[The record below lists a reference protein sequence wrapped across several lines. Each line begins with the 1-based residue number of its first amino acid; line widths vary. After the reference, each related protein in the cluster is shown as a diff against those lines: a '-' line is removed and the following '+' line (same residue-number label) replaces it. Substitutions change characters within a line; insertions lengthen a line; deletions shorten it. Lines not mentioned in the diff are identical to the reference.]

1 MPRLARRAAQWREL
15 RQALIVRAIVP
26 TSDIGWSPQRD
37 AQLQDFLRR
46 WPQAYPA
53 RVARVESAVA
63 TVWAN
68 EGPVLV
74 RLPSKLRHV
83 DTRPAVGDWAVVR
96 PGAPPTLAALLPR
109 RTEFVRRAAG
119 RKVAKQVVAANADLV
134 FVVSSLDGDFNP
146 RRLERYLTAVRDGGA
161 RPVVLLTKAAGCP
174 DVDAQVRA
182 AQDAVP
188 DVSVHAMDVI
198 DGVAPDAADRYLGTG
213 TTAALVGSSGV
224 GKSTLLNHWLGEARQ
239 QTRAVRAS
247 DNKGVHTTT
256 ARELFIVRQ
265 GGLVIDTPGMRELAL
280 WADADA
286 LDDAF
291 ADIDTLAATCRFSD
305 CRHDTE
311 PGCAV
316 QAAVDDGALD
326 PARLASYINLRHEVE
341 RTTAELPAYERRR
354 RDRVMGRVY
363 KEAQRWRRRSR

>member
-1 MPRLARRAAQWREL
+1 MGWTAERE
-15 RQALIVRAIVP
+15 AE
-26 TSDIGWSPQRD
+26 
-37 AQLQDFLRR
+37 LQEFLKR
-46 WPQAYPA
+46 WPEAYAA

-63 TVWAN
+63 TVWAD
-68 EGPVLV
+68 EGSVLV

-161 RPVVLLTKAAGCP
+161 EPIVLLTKAAQCP
-174 DVDAQVRA
+174 DVDAHVQA
-182 AQDAVP
+182 ARDAVP
-188 DVSVHAMDVI
+188 DVPVHAMDVI
-198 DGVAPDAADRYLGTG
+198 DGVAPDAADEYLGAG
-213 TTAALVGSSGV
+213 VTAALVGSSGV

-239 QTRAVRAS
+239 QTRAVRSS

-256 ARELFIVRQ
+256 ARELFVVRQ

-291 ADIDTLAATCRFSD
+291 TDIDTLAAGCRFSD

-316 QAAVDDGALD
+316 QQAIKTGDL
-326 PARLASYINLRHEVE
+326 PQARLTSYINLRNEVE